1 MDALRLFGG
10 WLCGRVFVCIG
21 LRLRNGPRAGPI
33 YIYIYMCVCCMYT

>member
-21 LRLRNGPRAGPI
+21 LRLRNVFRYG
-33 YIYIYMCVCCMYT
+33 